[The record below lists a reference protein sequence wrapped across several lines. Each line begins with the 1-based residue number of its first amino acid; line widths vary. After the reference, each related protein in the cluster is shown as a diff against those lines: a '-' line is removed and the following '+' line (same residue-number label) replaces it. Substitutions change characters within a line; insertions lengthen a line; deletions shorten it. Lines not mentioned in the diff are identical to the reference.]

1 MTALRVPHEFEP
13 QRAIHTLWP
22 AAEDLWEDDLEP
34 ARAEF
39 ARFLTLAAAPGAD
52 GAAPDIIIYAA
63 TPDAAADVRARMPS
77 ARIIEAAYG
86 DVWARD
92 TGPVFVTGPGG
103 LQAVRMTFNGW
114 GGKYDL
120 PGDASIGADIAR
132 TAGAREVTSRL
143 VCEGGALEF
152 DGAGSV
158 ITTRQCVLNSNRNP
172 GWTEAQ
178 VEAELARLFGVTN
191 VIWIDEGL
199 AGDHTDG
206 HVDNIA
212 RFLRPGVVACQ
223 APTGGD
229 DPNTDVLDAIARQ
242 LDSARDAGGRPLKV
256 VRIPSPG
263 FVEHIEGGPAAASH
277 MNWIAGPRQLV
288 VPVYNEHGAA
298 AVRALQA
305 ACPERAIAASASNAI
320 LTGGGSFHCVTCNE
334 PWLRET
340 VS

>member
-22 AAEDLWEDDLEP
+22 AAEDLWEDDLDP

-39 ARFLTLAAAPGAD
+39 AAFLRLAAEPGAD
-52 GAAPDIIIYAA
+52 GTAPQLIIYAA
-63 TPDAAADVRARMPS
+63 TPEAAADARARVPG
-77 ARIIEAAYG
+77 ARVIEAAYG

-92 TGPVFVTGPGG
+92 TGPVFVTSPGG

-120 PGDASIGADIAR
+120 PGDTTIGADIAR
-132 TAGAREVTSRL
+132 EAGAALRPSEL

-172 GWTEAQ
+172 GWSEAK
-178 VEAELARLFGVTN
+178 VEAEFARLFGVTN

-199 AGDHTDG
+199 VGDHTDG

-223 APTGGD
+223 TPSGRD
-229 DPNTDVLDAIARQ
+229 DPNAAILDAIARQ
-242 LDSARDAGGRPLKV
+242 LDSARDAAGKPLTV

-263 FVEHIEGGPAAASH
+263 FVEHVEGGPAAASH
-277 MNWIAGPRQLV
+277 MNWIAGPKHLV
-288 VPVYNEHGAA
+288 MPAYNAHADA
-298 AVRALQA
+298 AVKALQA
-305 ACPERAIAASASNAI
+305 ACADRVVAASASSAI

-334 PWLRET
+334 PL
-340 VS
+340 

>member
-22 AAEDLWEDDLEP
+22 AAEDLWEEDLDP

-39 ARFLTLAAAPGAD
+39 AAFLRLAAEGAD
-52 GAAPDIIIYAA
+52 GTGPEIIIYAA
-63 TPDAAADVRARMPS
+63 TPRAAADARARLPG
-77 ARIIEAAYG
+77 ARVIEAAYG

-103 LQAVRMTFNGW
+103 LQAVRMVFNGW

-120 PGDASIGADIAR
+120 PGDTAIGADIAR
-132 TAGAREVTSRL
+132 QAGADVRASAL

-158 ITTRQCVLNSNRNP
+158 ITTRQCVLNANRNP
-172 GWTEAQ
+172 GWSEGQ

-199 AGDHTDG
+199 VGDHTDG
-206 HVDNIA
+206 HVDNIV

-223 APTGGD
+223 AASGKD
-229 DPNTDVLDAIARQ
+229 DPNAAVLDAIARQ
-242 LDSARDAGGRPLKV
+242 LDSARDAAGQPLRV

-263 FVEHIEGGPAAASH
+263 FVEHVEGGPAAASH
-277 MNWIAGPRQLV
+277 MNWVAGPKNLV
-288 VPVYNEHGAA
+288 MPAYNDHAGAA
-298 AVRALQA
+298 AKALQA
-305 ACPERAIAASASNAI
+305 ACAERMVVASPSSAI

-334 PWLRET
+334 PLEG
-340 VS
+340 

>member
-22 AAEDLWEDDLEP
+22 AAEDLWDEDLDP

-39 ARFLTLAAAPGAD
+39 AAFLRLAAEPGAD
-52 GAAPDIIIYAA
+52 GTAPQLIIYAA
-63 TPDAAADVRARMPS
+63 TPDAAADARARVPG
-77 ARIIEAAYG
+77 ARVIEAAYG

-92 TGPVFVTGPGG
+92 TGPVFVTAPGG

-120 PGDASIGADIAR
+120 PGDTTIGADIAC
-132 TAGAREVTSRL
+132 TAGAAERTSQL

-158 ITTRQCVLNSNRNP
+158 ITTRQCVLNANRNP
-172 GWTEAQ
+172 GWSEAQ
-178 VEAELARLFGVTN
+178 VEAELASLYGVTN

-199 AGDHTDG
+199 IGDHTDG

-223 APTGGD
+223 APSGAD
-229 DPNTDVLDAIARQ
+229 DPNAVVLDAIARQ
-242 LDSARDAGGRPLKV
+242 LDRARDASGRPLQV

-263 FVEHIEGGPAAASH
+263 FVEHAEGGPAAASH
-277 MNWIAGPRQLV
+277 MNWVAGPKHLV
-288 VPVYNEHGAA
+288 MPAYNGHTGA

-305 ACPERAIAASASNAI
+305 ACADRVVVASPSSAI

-334 PWLRET
+334 PL
-340 VS
+340 

>member
-22 AAEDLWEDDLEP
+22 AAEDLWEEDLDP

-39 ARFLTLAAAPGAD
+39 AAFLGLAAAPGAD
-52 GAAPDIIIYAA
+52 GRAPDIIIYAA
-63 TPDAAADVRARMPS
+63 TPGAAADARQRVPG
-77 ARIIEAAYG
+77 ARVIEAAYG

-92 TGPVFVTGPGG
+92 TGPVFVASPGG
-103 LQAVRMTFNGW
+103 LQAVRMVFNGW

-120 PGDASIGADIAR
+120 PGDSTIGADIAR
-132 TAGAREVTSRL
+132 QAGAEVLASAL

-158 ITTRQCVLNSNRNP
+158 ITTRQCVLNANRNP
-172 GWTEAQ
+172 GWSEGQ

-199 AGDHTDG
+199 MGDHTDG

-223 APTGGD
+223 SASGRD
-229 DPNTDVLDAIARQ
+229 DPNAAVLDAIARQ
-242 LDSARDAGGRPLKV
+242 LDSARDAAGRPLQV

-263 FVEHIEGGPAAASH
+263 FVEHVEGGPAAASH
-277 MNWIAGPRQLV
+277 MNWVAGPRNLV
-288 VPVYNEHGAA
+288 MPAYNDHARAA
-298 AVRALQA
+298 AKALQA
-305 ACPERAIAASASNAI
+305 ACAERMVAASASNAI

-334 PWLRET
+334 PLEG
-340 VS
+340 

>member
-22 AAEDLWEDDLEP
+22 AAEDLWEDDLDP

-39 ARFLTLAAAPGAD
+39 ARFLTLAAAPGPD
-52 GAAPDIIIYAA
+52 GAAPEIIIYAA
-63 TPDAAADVRARMPS
+63 TPEAAADARKRMAS

-92 TGPVFVTGPGG
+92 TGPVFVTGSGG

-120 PGDASIGADIAR
+120 PGDTTIGADIAR
-132 TAGAREVTSRL
+132 EAGAREVTSRL

-158 ITTRQCVLNSNRNP
+158 ITTRQCVLNANRNP

-178 VEAELARLFGVTN
+178 VEDELARLFGVTR

-199 AGDHTDG
+199 VGDHTDG

-212 RFLRPGVVACQ
+212 RFLAPGVVACQ
-223 APTGGD
+223 SPAGAD
-229 DPNTDVLDAIARQ
+229 DPNAAILDAIARQ
-242 LDSARDAGGRPLKV
+242 LESARDAAGRPLRV

-263 FVEHIEGGPAAASH
+263 FVEHVEGGPAAASH
-277 MNWIAGPRQLV
+277 MNWITGPKHLV
-288 VPVYNEHGAA
+288 MPAYNARAEA
-298 AVRALQA
+298 AVRALQD
-305 ACPERAIAASASNAI
+305 ACPDRDVVASASNAI

-334 PWLRET
+334 PL
-340 VS
+340 

>member
-22 AAEDLWEDDLEP
+22 AAEDLWEEDLDP

-39 ARFLTLAAAPGAD
+39 AAFLGLAAAPGAD
-52 GAAPDIIIYAA
+52 GTAPEIIIYAA
-63 TPDAAADVRARMPS
+63 TPAAAADARTRLPRARV
-77 ARIIEAAYG
+77 IEATYG

-92 TGPVFVTGPGG
+92 TGPVFVTWTGG
-103 LQAVRMTFNGW
+103 LQAVRMVFNGW

-120 PGDASIGADIAR
+120 PGDTTIGADIAR
-132 TAGAREVTSRL
+132 QTGAAERSSQL

-178 VEAELARLFGVTN
+178 VEAEFARLFGVTN

-199 AGDHTDG
+199 IGDHTDG

-212 RFLRPGVVACQ
+212 RFLSPGVVACQ
-223 APTGGD
+223 APSGPD
-229 DPNTDVLDAIARQ
+229 DPNAAILDAIARQ
-242 LDSARDAGGRPLKV
+242 LASARDASGKALQV

-263 FVEHIEGGPAAASH
+263 FVEHAEGGPAAASH
-277 MNWIAGPRQLV
+277 MNWVAGPKHLV
-288 VPVYNEHGAA
+288 MPAYNEHADA
-298 AVRALQA
+298 AVKALQG
-305 ACPERAIAASASNAI
+305 ACADRIVVASASSAI
-320 LTGGGSFHCVTCNE
+320 LTGGRIF
-334 PWLRET
+334 PLRD
-340 VS
+340 V